1 MRVNEKHVNI
11 DYQKTKDFFKHRA
24 EKFQENN
31 PYSVT
36 MYQDNN
42 KELVRERNEYET
54 EKLLSLLSI
63 DKESEIL
70 DVACGIGRWAD
81 AIKTEVK
88 KYCGIDFSDELIRI
102 ATERNKRDNYYYYVG
117 STSQL
122 EKIIKQKRKGKFNI
136 VLIVGIMLYLNDNDV
151 IEMLQQ
157 IERCC
162 EKEAVI
168 CIREPIGI
176 EERLTLKDYYSDEL
190 KCDYNAI
197 YRYTLAKEITGRL
210 RVTALSVLQ
219 NRFDVD
225 VYSGDR
231 SEQLNNVNYKGYAD
245 YYDRM
250 PEVFTRSKINLNI
263 SLCTIQSGIPL
274 RVIDIMACR
283 GFVISNAQPELYEY
297 FVPGQDIEIYEDIP
311 DLVYKVKY
319 YPEHEEQRKQ
329 IAENGYKKVCTE
341 FNFEHRVKTMLEI

>member
-1 MRVNEKHVNI
+1 MRVKEKYVHI

-36 MYQDNN
+36 IYQDNN

-122 EKIIKQKRKGKFNI
+122 EKIIKQNRKGNFNI
-136 VLIVGIMLYLNDNDV
+136 VLVVGIMMYLND
-151 IEMLQQ
+151 ISGLE
-157 IERCC
+157 
-162 EKEAVI
+162 
-168 CIREPIGI
+168 
-176 EERLTLKDYYSDEL
+176 S
-190 KCDYNAI
+190 
-197 YRYTLAKEITGRL
+197 AK
-210 RVTALSVLQ
+210 
-219 NRFDVD
+219 
-225 VYSGDR
+225 
-231 SEQLNNVNYKGYAD
+231 
-245 YYDRM
+245 
-250 PEVFTRSKINLNI
+250 
-263 SLCTIQSGIPL
+263 
-274 RVIDIMACR
+274 RVIRSVM
-283 GFVISNAQPELYEY
+283 
-297 FVPGQDIEIYEDIP
+297 
-311 DLVYKVKY
+311 
-319 YPEHEEQRKQ
+319 
-329 IAENGYKKVCTE
+329 
-341 FNFEHRVKTMLEI
+341 

>member
-122 EKIIKQKRKGKFNI
+122 DKIIKQKRKGKFNI

-151 IEMLQQ
+151 IEMLHQ

-197 YRYTLAKEITGRL
+197 YRTRDEIKEILKDTL
-210 RVTALSVLQ
+210 LNKNFAIETE
-219 NRFDVD
+219 RFLFEAD
-225 VYSGDR
+225 
-231 SEQLNNVNYKGYAD
+231 ELNNRKETKQ
-245 YYDRM
+245 YYYIL
-250 PEVFTRSKINLNI
+250 K
-263 SLCTIQSGIPL
+263 
-274 RVIDIMACR
+274 
-283 GFVISNAQPELYEY
+283 
-297 FVPGQDIEIYEDIP
+297 
-311 DLVYKVKY
+311 
-319 YPEHEEQRKQ
+319 RK
-329 IAENGYKKVCTE
+329 
-341 FNFEHRVKTMLEI
+341 